1 MRTPVLEAAAT
12 DPNITERLVDLLE
25 YAARVAIPLGA
36 LKVFFVGVYKPFV
49 TWRREHTAK
58 TIREVLKPE
67 LDQLKSMIED
77 ESGCAG
83 QMKEVLTQMRTIFH
97 DLDLFLEVS
106 HDNRERQDET
116 NELLDEVFGIERR
129 VDLKRRKEIDDM
141 LALLAE
147 RRKARRR
154 ALLVLD
160 EPAETAGSNG
170 QRGD

>member
-1 MRTPVLEAAAT
+1 MLEAAAS
-12 DPNITERLVDLLE
+12 DPQLSQRFLDIVE
-25 YAARVAIPLGA
+25 YGARIAIPLGA
-36 LKVFFVGVYKPFV
+36 IKVFFAGIYKPFIV
-49 TWRREHTAK
+49 WRREHTAK

-67 LDQLKSMIED
+67 LDQLKSMIDD

-83 QMKEVLTQMRTIFH
+83 QMKEVLSQMRTIFH

-129 VDLKRRKEIDDM
+129 VDLKRRAEIDEM
-141 LALLAE
+141 LRVLSD

-154 ALLVLD
+154 VLLVLD
-160 EPAETAGSNG
+160 EPAEATDPS
-170 QRGD
+170 RGD

>member
-1 MRTPVLEAAAT
+1 MIDATTAT
-12 DPNITERLVDLLE
+12 DPHLSQRFLDVLD
-25 YAARVAIPLGA
+25 YGARVAISLGGIKLFLA
-36 LKVFFVGVYKPFV
+36 GIYKPFI

-67 LDQLKSMIED
+67 LDQLRSMIED

-83 QMKEVLTQMRTIFH
+83 QMREVLVQMRTIFA
-97 DLDLFLEVS
+97 DLDMFLEVS

-129 VDLKRRKEIDDM
+129 VDLKRRKEIDEM
-141 LALLAE
+141 LTVLAE

-154 ALLVLD
+154 ALLILD
-160 EPAETAGSNG
+160 EQKDEATTQP
-170 QRGD
+170 QRDD